1 MHNIALKLRT
11 AAGKAHTALLPKPR
25 LILQL
30 GALPLQPATNQLCWA
45 CSLESWLSATPLQP
59 QLTVPMLYAWGVM
72 RKSVD
77 PTSGAILVDPTASDP
92 FGKLK
97 VLLSDPLLLI
107 RMQTSDFRKATDV
120 SDAYGAIFDEL
131 IHGNYVYFVFKHY
144 DTWHTV
150 VAYDGDDDGLFV
162 MDPFMDTAHT

>member
-1 MHNIALKLRT
+1 
-11 AAGKAHTALLPKPR
+11 
-25 LILQL
+25 
-30 GALPLQPATNQLCWA
+30 
-45 CSLESWLSATPLQP
+45 
-59 QLTVPMLYAWGVM
+59 MLYAWGVM

-120 SDAYGAIFDEL
+120 SDAYSAIFDEL
-131 IHGNYVYFVFKHY
+131 IHGNYVYFAFAKGSDFHV
-144 DTWHTV
+144 V
-150 VAYDGDDDGLFV
+150 VAYDGDNDGLSV
-162 MDPFMDTAHT
+162 MDPFYGFAKYEKSKLGAPLLIATKRRGMGL